1 MLAGKCFNPL
11 AQPWYMLLND
21 KQTQGNNNLC
31 AFPIKFSVDSEYV
44 AYTKLSIAAQVLV
57 CLVPVGTSG
66 LDLEQFTHL
75 WAPLPSA
82 FREQRAHP
90 R

>member
-1 MLAGKCFNPL
+1 
-11 AQPWYMLLND
+11 MLLND

-31 AFPIKFSVDSEYV
+31 VFLIKFSIDLEYV
-44 AYTKLSIAAQVLV
+44 AYTKLSIAAQVLA

-66 LDLEQFTHL
+66 LDLEQFIQL

-82 FREQRAHP
+82 LREQRAPP